1 MRTSRSH
8 SRTRQ
13 SHSRVECWSEDEF
26 THRTY
31 RSEMF
36 NPNNASNAKKEK
48 AAKKKALADLKAT
61 AESLIPQD
69 IHDGD
74 LSLICP
80 NVKY

>member
-1 MRTSRSH
+1 
-8 SRTRQ
+8 
-13 SHSRVECWSEDEF
+13 
-26 THRTY
+26 
-31 RSEMF
+31 MF